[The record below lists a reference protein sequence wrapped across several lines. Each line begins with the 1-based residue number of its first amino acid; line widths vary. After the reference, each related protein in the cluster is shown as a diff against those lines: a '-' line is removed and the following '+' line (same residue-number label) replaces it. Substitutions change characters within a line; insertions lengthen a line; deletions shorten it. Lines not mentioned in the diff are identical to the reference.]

1 MSAGVIAVVN
11 MKGGVGKTTTVVS
24 LSETLAAED
33 KGPVLVI
40 DMDAQA
46 TASYCLAGDKLLR
59 ELIYDNRT
67 VDAYFE
73 AALIYGPRRPI
84 EDLICDQVSE
94 VTHLG
99 NNLDVSL
106 FASTAQLRLTER
118 EIIYYLT
125 ERGYGLLGIEA
136 KTREIISHDLEQ
148 LRRKYRYILFDC
160 APGISAFTSAA
171 VAFAD
176 LVVVPTVPDF
186 LSHLGLISFTKRII
200 GQQRDP
206 TALPPY
212 VLITKK
218 KPTNHHNEYVDLI
231 RTMSKREGVPFRLL
245 DTVIMETQAFPTA
258 LEMTGLNPT
267 YSIKYP
273 PVLSDVLTSLAH
285 EVRGVLG

>member
-1 MSAGVIAVVN
+1 MSGSVIAVVN

-33 KGPVLVI
+33 KAPVLVI

-46 TASYCLAGDKLLR
+46 SASYCLAGDKLLT

-94 VTHLG
+94 VTHFG

-106 FASTAQLRLTER
+106 FASTAQLRITER

-125 ERGYGLLGIEA
+125 ERGYGLLGIEK
-136 KTREIISHDLEQ
+136 KTVNILAHDLEK

-176 LVVVPTVPDF
+176 LVVVPTIPDF

-200 GQQRDP
+200 GQQRYR
-206 TALPPY
+206 TGLTPY

-218 KPTNHHNEYVDLI
+218 KPTNHHSEYVDLI
-231 RTMSKREGVPFRLL
+231 RAMSKRPGAPFRLL
-245 DTVIMETQAFPTA
+245 DTMIVETEAFPKA
-258 LEMTGLNPT
+258 LELTGLNPT

-273 PVLSDVLTSLAH
+273 PVLSGVLASLAQ
-285 EVRGVLG
+285 EIREALE